1 MTKMTETAKLKFD
14 KRGELIRF
22 EVVST
27 VLTIED
33 LTAETYGIQRGELR
47 YDDIS
52 TDKSQV
58 KRLVRFLNKKEPISD
73 DKVWDWILYFIE
85 EIDI

>member
-1 MTKMTETAKLKFD
+1 MSAATKLKFD
-14 KRGELIRF
+14 RRGELIRF

-58 KRLVRFLNKKEPISD
+58 KRLVRFLNKKEPIED
-73 DKVWDWILYFIE
+73 DKVWDWILYFLE

>member
-1 MTKMTETAKLKFD
+1 MTETAKLKFD

-27 VLTIED
+27 ELTIED

-52 TDKSQV
+52 TDKAQV